1 MHHKNGIRSDNGP
14 ANLELR
20 ARGLQPPGSRVSDLI
35 DAAVMVLKLYQP
47 EPLNT
52 HALHSW
58 GRTQELLSDSIDT
71 SHEIAQFIF
80 SWRAITTLKI

>member
-20 ARGLQPPGSRVSDLI
+20 ARGLQPSGSRVSDLI

-58 GRTQELLSDSIDT
+58 GKD
-71 SHEIAQFIF
+71 AG
-80 SWRAITTLKI
+80 TTLRFN